1 MLFEHLS
8 FEAIPASFAP
18 LLTRFNNVQFGNR
31 IDNGLFG
38 TYNGR
43 DLIKEAA
50 ALESVL
56 FVSDRS
62 PREDQPFSVEGVHQP
77 DELAA
82 ASGVWIAAAGA
93 SMLSEGDHT
102 LKEIPCWLWI
112 AAQNGSFTL
121 HNSEFSIQLKAK
133 ESCMVP
139 PGTRGLSLNADQETR
154 MLWVLVDGPLST
166 MFLQKMGALSR
177 RAMKQGALP
186 SQLKLAKHIVQATVR
201 IAAAQDSPSAQL
213 QQLLWAML
221 ASHSGQPVAMDAV
234 LSHEIAK
241 VIDAMRKNQY
251 RDSFS
256 LADMAALSRMPVE
269 TFRKRFVSEVGMPPQ
284 SYQLFCKMERAKT
297 LLKEGHT
304 VRQAGI
310 EVGMNDPYHF
320 SKTFKNIVGM
330 SPSAFSKTAQQA

>member
-1 MLFEHLS
+1 MDSALF
-8 FEAIPASFAP
+8 FETPQA
-18 LLTRFNNVQFGNR
+18 
-31 IDNGLFG
+31 
-38 TYNGR
+38 
-43 DLIKEAA
+43 KEQQA
-50 ALESVL
+50 
-56 FVSDRS
+56 
-62 PREDQPFSVEGVHQP
+62 FSVEGSHQP
-77 DELAA
+77 DDLARQ
-82 ASGVWIAAAGA
+82 SGVWISAAGA
-93 SMLSEGDHT
+93 SMLSPGQRRLRD
-102 LKEIPCWLWI
+102 IDSWLWI
-112 AAQNGSFTL
+112 AAQSGSFQIANEETT
-121 HNSEFSIQLKAK
+121 IQLKAK

-139 PGTRGLSLNADQETR
+139 PNTRGLILKAEQESR
-154 MLWVLVDGPLST
+154 VLWLTVSGPLST
-166 MFLQKMGALSR
+166 QFLQRMGALPR

-201 IAAAQDSPSAQL
+201 VASAQDASSAQL

-256 LADMAALSRMPVE
+256 LSDMASLSRMPVE
-269 TFRKRFVSEVGMPPQ
+269 TFRKRFVAEVGMPPQ

-297 LLKEGHT
+297 LLKEGNT
-304 VRQAGI
+304 VRQAGV